1 MSPKIQPLIL
11 IKSVDDNLI
20 EVKVLALF
28 LWFGEEGQTL
38 IFDINKGVLLEKVR
52 VWVILFNHDELLL
65 NQDQNYSL
73 LKKHPHSPLSTL

>member
-38 IFDINKGVLLEKVR
+38 IFDINKGCGTSK
-52 VWVILFNHDELLL
+52 
-65 NQDQNYSL
+65 
-73 LKKHPHSPLSTL
+73 